1 MNNQPNYDMAMGFL
15 QVFDVLLN
23 LNQVS
28 NDTLLEE
35 LQRQNKEYLEKIVKQ
50 NEEIIEQ
57 NNVLETKLNSIWEQ
71 MGESTEEILRRVDN
85 GSQQR
90 LP

>member
-15 QVFDVLLN
+15 QIFDVLLN

-35 LQRQNKEYLEKIVKQ
+35 LQRQNKEYLEKIVRQ
-50 NEEIIEQ
+50 NETIIEQ
-57 NNVLETKLNSIWEQ
+57 NNMLETKLNGIWEQ
-71 MGESTEEILRRVDN
+71 MGEMSEDIGKLLLKDDK
-85 GSQQR
+85 SWID
-90 LP
+90 